1 LKDSTSA
8 GTIEITVG
16 RCTLVRHLHIRRSVP
31 QGAIHNEEEV
41 HGQESEA
48 LEKVE
53 ETLQHQDAYGVYP
66 VQTLG
71 CCHAGLR
78 TANKGHSRWWLSG
91 TKWLAPAGVPAVH
104 SRWLQPRGQLK
115 IGRNHMAAKKS
126 SKSLK
131 KAKKLEPTKSMTVA
145 LKKR

>member
-1 LKDSTSA
+1 LKDSTNA
-8 GTIEITVG
+8 GTIRFLLVSDLLETAGVVEITVG

-31 QGAIHNEEEV
+31 QGAIHNKEEV

-78 TANKGHSRWWLSG
+78 TANKA
-91 TKWLAPAGVPAVH
+91 T
-104 SRWLQPRGQLK
+104 QD
-115 IGRNHMAAKKS
+115 GR
-126 SKSLK
+126 
-131 KAKKLEPTKSMTVA
+131 
-145 LKKR
+145 